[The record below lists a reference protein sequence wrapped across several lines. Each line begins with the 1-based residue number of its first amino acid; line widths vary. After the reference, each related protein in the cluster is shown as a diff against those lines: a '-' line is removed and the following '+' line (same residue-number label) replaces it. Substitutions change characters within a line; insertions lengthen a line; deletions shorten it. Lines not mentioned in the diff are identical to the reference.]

1 MQLTNFNM
9 VSNSVENAKFKL
21 SQHKVQG
28 QESNLSIFQVAKL
41 MDMIKVGENRTSSNN
56 ELIGF
61 SLN

>member
-9 VSNSVENAKFKL
+9 VSNSVKNAKYKL

-41 MDMIKVGENRTSSNN
+41 MDMIKVGENRTSSGN
-56 ELIGF
+56 EIMGF